1 MGERMLERFPEKW
14 EPVFHEKARPNT
26 GLELFPGSME
36 VKNSSDRGGAGLR
49 VKWWHGA
56 GAWLFW
62 PAFVLSVGAHVYAAT
77 LLLARDPLTPGAQ
90 ELPTVAISVN
100 IEATNIL
107 DSPEQDAAA
116 SSAASRATP
125 EQAEVKEPD
134 QPPEETA
141 PPPEPQPPK
150 AEDEAKPRED
160 ELEKQ
165 RLAEEELKRQADEAD
180 ARRLAEEA
188 DRQAAETARLQ
199 QERLAQERRRL
210 QREAEE
216 REEEARRR
224 QEMAL
229 KIAEEERRRK
239 RRAETARPDANA
251 AQGQQASKGRVSA
264 SQGSVLNYKKALQA
278 RIERNKP
285 PRGDDAG
292 QVKVAFTI
300 SPSGGL
306 TSVRIMTSSGKD
318 SLRQAALAA
327 VRRSSPFPPP
337 PPGMS
342 ASQLYFSILIN
353 FR

>member
-1 MGERMLERFPEKW
+1 MAVL
-14 EPVFHEKARPNT
+14 
-26 GLELFPGSME
+26 
-36 VKNSSDRGGAGLR
+36 AGIR
-49 VKWWHGA
+49 AVR
-56 GAWLFW
+56 
-62 PAFVLSVGAHVYAAT
+62 GAHVYPAV
-77 LLLARDPLTPGAQ
+77 LLLARDPQPGAQ

-116 SSAASRATP
+116 SSAASQAAP

-165 RLAEEELKRQADEAD
+165 RLAEQEVKRLADEADARRLAEEELKRQADEAD

-188 DRQAAETARLQ
+188 ERQAAETARLQ
-199 QERLAQERRRL
+199 QEQREQERLAQERRRL

-216 REEEARRR
+216 REEAARRR

-229 KIAEEERRRK
+229 KLAEEEQRRK
-239 RRAETARPDANA
+239 RRAEAARAAANA

-264 SQGSVLNYKKALQA
+264 SRGSVLNYGAVVRT
-278 RIERNKP
+278 RIARNKP
-285 PRGDDAG
+285 SGADGGGR
-292 QVKVAFTI
+292 VMVAFTL
-300 SPSGGL
+300 SPSGAL
-306 TSVRIMTSSGKD
+306 VSARIVQSSGKP
-318 SLRQAALAA
+318 SLDRIALAA
-327 VRRSSPFPPP
+327 VRQSSPFPPP
-337 PPGMS
+337 PQGVS
-342 ASQLYFSILIN
+342 ASQLSFSIPFT